1 MEGSPRL
8 HAQVEELRRRQDM
21 ELQSVIREVEEE
33 TARVVREGEE
43 RLEALYKEQE
53 VEVAGLVLDWQ
64 RRDVGEMRRQG
75 REGELT
81 RQDGGGNQE
90 SRIVELVELQVG
102 DIGSPAQRISRTD
115 DVGGGGGGGGE
126 EAEVGDGGRVGEDE
140 VEAEE
145 RERRWFEGTLAPL
158 IIVALLFRIIFI

>member
-1 MEGSPRL
+1 
-8 HAQVEELRRRQDM
+8 M

-64 RRDVGEMRRQG
+64 RREVGEMRRQG
-75 REGELT
+75 REGELS

-102 DIGSPAQRISRTD
+102 DIGSPAQRISRTE
-115 DVGGGGGGGGE
+115 DVGGGGGVGGE
-126 EAEVGDGGRVGEDE
+126 DTEAGGGRVGEDE

-145 RERRWFEGTLAPL
+145 REKRWFEGTLAPL